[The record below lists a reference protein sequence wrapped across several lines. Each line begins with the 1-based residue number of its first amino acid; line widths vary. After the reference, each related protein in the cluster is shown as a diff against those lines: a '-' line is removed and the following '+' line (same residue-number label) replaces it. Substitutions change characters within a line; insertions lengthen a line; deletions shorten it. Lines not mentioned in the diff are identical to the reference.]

1 MPEQCPRM
9 APHLTEDG
17 TGRCFTLCGG
27 VRLTQEDI
35 REVQLAKG
43 AIAAGIELMA
53 RSLDVALEEIDR
65 VLLAGAFGSFI
76 RKESA
81 CAIGLLPPE
90 LPRLDPHIDALH
102 QPAGE
107 SPENEYQKQLIKT
120 IFKRHFCSAPLLH
133 RMLFI
138 PFILSY
144 SAGTC
149 HFIFYKRNICI
160 ICQSVL

>member
-1 MPEQCPRM
+1 MGIVPPFGAEQPFQDSAHDILHHGAEDHAEYEQTCIGVLYAAQGHGSRRH
-9 APHLTEDG
+9 PHAVDRAE
-17 TGRCFTLCGG
+17 RH
-27 VRLTQEDI
+27 VQEPP
-35 REVQLAKG
+35 
-43 AIAAGIELMA
+43 
-53 RSLDVALEEIDR
+53 
-65 VLLAGAFGSFI
+65 VL
-76 RKESA
+76 
-81 CAIGLLPPE
+81 E

-120 IFKRHFCSAPLLH
+120 IFKRHFCSAPPLH